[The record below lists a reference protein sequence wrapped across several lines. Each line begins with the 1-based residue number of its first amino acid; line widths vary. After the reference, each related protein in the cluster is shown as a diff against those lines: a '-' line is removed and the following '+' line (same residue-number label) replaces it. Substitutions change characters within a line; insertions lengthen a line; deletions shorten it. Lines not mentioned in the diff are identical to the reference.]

1 MNVSEKFLRGLREP
15 RLTWAAPGGNA
26 RHRLIGATQAA
37 ASSAADGMFCP
48 GLAGTLRGNST
59 FIGIFVMARHLL
71 D

>member
-26 RHRLIGATQAA
+26 RHRLIGGA
-37 ASSAADGMFCP
+37 GGGKFC
-48 GLAGTLRGNST
+48 RGRHVLPW
-59 FIGIFVMARHLL
+59 FRRGVARKFPVYRRFLMARHLL

>member
-1 MNVSEKFLRGLREP
+1 MGRARG
-15 RLTWAAPGGNA
+15 
-26 RHRLIGATQAA
+26 QCA
-37 ASSAADGMFCP
+37 ASTDRGDAGGGKFCRGRHVLP